1 MKRTV
6 IFFILSAL
14 IFSCTMED
22 EADNDL
28 SLKSESV
35 NACKTVVLKERDPK
49 FPLEFPL
56 RNKTKNSTT
65 SFAMS
70 SNEDF
75 LGCTYKLQY
84 FPLGTAQNV
93 GVPIVNIK
101 KLKEEYED
109 FYVKERNI
117 GIQKSDVFSYASFER
132 YSHKSKDSEKVT
144 HGVNLNFK
152 LFSIG
157 NKGTIE
163 NIYGKD
169 VANETNRV
177 YGEFNAEVL
186 GKRYIL
192 ETSTNA
198 LNMIKLG
205 YLNPSFRSELYSITM
220 AEFVREYGTLVL
232 RDFYTGGRVS
242 AIYSGIYTSN
252 DLVETK
258 EKNIDNDI
266 NASYGPKKDVSGSGN
281 LGIGLHYY
289 DETKMSKKITNM
301 TLSVKAVGGNLS
313 FSSFSSPQGLTQVN
327 IDLSSWMS
335 SMASPDSYRMID
347 IESEGLMPISNFVL
361 EKNIV
366 QHINDYLY
374 GQSIGQPMEV
384 QEPYI
389 EVLRRNIQGITMLI
403 TSLVTKN
410 DDRVLIDLK
419 NITPVSESKKQE
431 YIRQIANEKSK
442 VYGLKII
449 NTTISNDTLPIPPKN
464 CFQLGFYKEE
474 LFSKFID
481 KENNTI
487 YLLYNGTKTKE
498 SNELIIKRDF
508 IKEMFSNARQSSDI
522 DENGVSISL
531 PKAVKCGLSIY
542 NYDRTL
548 NLYGLKDFVNKLPTI
563 NIDKG
568 DLLNYELISL

>member
-56 RNKTKNSTT
+56 RNKTKSSTT

-192 ETSTNA
+192 
-198 LNMIKLG
+198 
-205 YLNPSFRSELYSITM
+205 
-220 AEFVREYGTLVL
+220 
-232 RDFYTGGRVS
+232 
-242 AIYSGIYTSN
+242 
-252 DLVETK
+252 
-258 EKNIDNDI
+258 
-266 NASYGPKKDVSGSGN
+266 
-281 LGIGLHYY
+281 
-289 DETKMSKKITNM
+289 
-301 TLSVKAVGGNLS
+301 
-313 FSSFSSPQGLTQVN
+313 
-327 IDLSSWMS
+327 
-335 SMASPDSYRMID
+335 
-347 IESEGLMPISNFVL
+347 
-361 EKNIV
+361 
-366 QHINDYLY
+366 
-374 GQSIGQPMEV
+374 
-384 QEPYI
+384 
-389 EVLRRNIQGITMLI
+389 
-403 TSLVTKN
+403 
-410 DDRVLIDLK
+410 
-419 NITPVSESKKQE
+419 
-431 YIRQIANEKSK
+431 
-442 VYGLKII
+442 
-449 NTTISNDTLPIPPKN
+449 
-464 CFQLGFYKEE
+464 
-474 LFSKFID
+474 
-481 KENNTI
+481 
-487 YLLYNGTKTKE
+487 
-498 SNELIIKRDF
+498 
-508 IKEMFSNARQSSDI
+508 
-522 DENGVSISL
+522 
-531 PKAVKCGLSIY
+531 
-542 NYDRTL
+542 
-548 NLYGLKDFVNKLPTI
+548 
-563 NIDKG
+563 
-568 DLLNYELISL
+568 